1 MNQTRREFIKSNA
14 IAATAAAAGLALP
27 GVVKQGAQRPCGRVR
42 HRGVGGL
49 GMGGHAGQRPAQG
62 QGGTAPPWTEKEGLH
77 PMCSLWHEARVQ
89 TSARLHA
96 RGAAAC
102 TTGDSWGCPAP
113 PCRCGTGVHTGPQG
127 RKPHSVRPLP
137 RDPARAR
144 PDQAAGRQLGRS
156 GRGFSGAG
164 SWAATCGSG
173 CPDSARGADASQGAN
188 STVPL
193 PWQVWQSRSA
203 AARLMPAC
211 VLAPLASSVD
221 AWPSCSCAWWPK
233 CAAAGACSCAQ

>member
-1 MNQTRREFIKSNA
+1 LPQPP
-14 IAATAAAAGLALP
+14 AGERLGLGFRLALP
-27 GVVKQGAQRPCGRVR
+27 GVVKQGAQRPCGRSGT
-42 HRGVGGL
+42 GVGGL

-96 RGAAAC
+96 RGAAVHYRGFMGLPCPTLPLRHRRASGPQEESRTAC
-102 TTGDSWGCPAP
+102 ALCPATRREP
-113 PCRCGTGVHTGPQG
+113 
-127 RKPHSVRPLP
+127 VRI
-137 RDPARAR
+137 RR
-144 PDQAAGRQLGRS
+144 QRQLGRS
-156 GRGFSGAG
+156 GRGISGAG

-193 PWQVWQSRSA
+193 PWQAWQSV
-203 AARLMPAC
+203 PT
-211 VLAPLASSVD
+211 
-221 AWPSCSCAWWPK
+221 
-233 CAAAGACSCAQ
+233 AAG